1 MQVLLRTVRKHAV
14 MYALLVP
21 GMLYFVVFKYIPM
34 VYMVA
39 AFKEINIVK
48 GLWDSPWAGW
58 NNFKIFFQG
67 VYFSQII
74 GNTLL
79 ISFYKIVFVFPAPI
93 LLAVMLNEVKTGWF
107 KKMIQTLTYLPHFLS
122 WVVIYGL
129 MVAFLAPGEGLV
141 NQWLRDMGMSSI
153 SFLSEESW
161 IRPLLVSSDMWQG
174 IGWGAIIY
182 LAALAGIDPSLY
194 EAAKVDGASKWRQL
208 WHVTLPGI
216 RTVIMLMFILRISHI
231 MDVGFDQIFMMM
243 NPLNQSKADV
253 IETWV
258 YRVGLQEMRFG
269 LATAVGLFKSVI
281 GFVLVFFANRV
292 AKRFDGQIW

>member
-1 MQVLLRTVRKHAV
+1 MQALLSTVRKHAV

-21 GMLYFVVFKYIPM
+21 GMLYFVMFKYIPM

-48 GLWDSPWAGW
+48 GLWDSPWVGW
-58 NNFKIFFQG
+58 DNFKLFFQG

-93 LLAVMLNEVKTGWF
+93 LLAIMLNEVRTGWF

-141 NQWLRDMGMSSI
+141 NQWLRDIGMPSI

-174 IGWGAIIY
+174 VGWGAIIY

-194 EAAKVDGASKWRQL
+194 EAATVDGASKWKQL

-216 RTVIMLMFILRISHI
+216 RNVIILMFILRISHI

-281 GFVLVFFANRV
+281 GFVLVFAANRI